1 MITREE
7 DPLEDHVRMQTL
19 SERVLQ
25 RYMIIEFPLKIQQL
39 GSGPVSHASSR
50 LVVVLSNYSEIL
62 DKSSITK
69 TDKKLINVYAY
80 IL

>member
-1 MITREE
+1 VKEYCRGIY
-7 DPLEDHVRMQTL
+7 DHGISPQNPAVR
-19 SERVLQ
+19 
-25 RYMIIEFPLKIQQL
+25 KWW
-39 GSGPVSHASSR
+39 PVSHASSR

-62 DKSSITK
+62 DKSSSTK

>member
-1 MITREE
+1 M
-7 DPLEDHVRMQTL
+7 
-19 SERVLQ
+19 
-25 RYMIIEFPLKIQQL
+25 EFPLKIQQL
-39 GSGPVSHASSR
+39 GSGTVSHASSR

-62 DKSSITK
+62 DKSSSTK